1 MNDIIICSDYV
12 TQKEVQDMD
21 IRETEEFIDL
31 KRRKEKRLQRKHR
44 KYLLSEICN
53 SVFMVLVWAVAMTVI
68 VPLSEAAPGK
78 ALLFYEFATAGV
90 ISVVVAFWLDKSR
103 RKK

>member
-12 TQKEVQDMD
+12 TQKEIKDMD

-31 KRRKEKRLQRKHR
+31 KKRKEKRLQRKHR
-44 KYLLSEICN
+44 NFLLLEICN
-53 SVFMVLVWAVAMTVI
+53 GVFMVLVWAVAMTVI
-68 VPLSEAAPGK
+68 VLLSEAAPGK
-78 ALLFYEFATAGV
+78 ALLFYEYATAGV
-90 ISVVVAFWLDKSR
+90 IAVVVAFWLDKLR